1 VPGGAANVL
10 AGDNES
16 DDAFVERGDR
26 PVQYHT
32 LKPERLI
39 ETQNK
44 LTQRIVKRFP
54 DAGLGQVSSELL
66 KMVQEAAVRAERIR
80 RPNWPLRVAVLLL
93 ALGALGL
100 GLRLATSLQVK
111 SDLRDAMGLFQFVE
125 AVMRACFFFGAAVL
139 FLVSLEVRLKRRRA
153 LKALHELRAMAHVV
167 DMHQVAKDPEGLMRG
182 QQPGPDA
189 PKQTTRTPE
198 DLNRYLNYCSE
209 LLSIISKVAALYVQD
224 FPDGPAVA
232 AADQVE
238 SLCSGLSQRIWQKI
252 MVLDQLVGQGPPVA
266 TSGNVALD
274 GSPSPA
280 RTSPSSG
287 VG

>member
-1 VPGGAANVL
+1 M
-10 AGDNES
+10 
-16 DDAFVERGDR
+16 
-26 PVQYHT
+26 QYQH
-32 LKPERLI
+32 LKPTLLR
-39 ETQNK
+39 ETQAR
-44 LTQRIVKRFP
+44 LEGRIARRFP
-54 DAGLGQVSSELL
+54 DSGLRQVAAELL
-66 KMVQEAAVRAERIR
+66 QMVEEAAVRAEQIR
-80 RPNWPLRVAVLLL
+80 RPNWPLRLAVVLL

-100 GLRLATSLQVK
+100 GLRLATSLDVK
-111 SDLRDAMGLFQFVE
+111 SDLKDAMGLFQFVE
-125 AVMRACFFFGAAVL
+125 AVLRACFFFGAAVL

-182 QQPGPDA
+182 QTPGPDA
-189 PKQTTRTPE
+189 PKQTTKTPE
-198 DLNRYLNYCSE
+198 DLNRYLNYCNE

-224 FPDGPAVA
+224 FPDAPTVA

-252 MVLDQLVGQGPPVA
+252 MVLDQLVGQGQSPTTA
-266 TSGNVALD
+266 GTVALD

-280 RTSPSSG
+280 RPSSPSG